1 MEAQAATYTQ
11 LYDYTVSKMQR
22 PLLFWPPDVQQRVG
36 EVQAEMWHRI
46 TTPPIAHVLTN
57 PRSGAERKDVQNH
70 IHQTIFAGRIQP
82 ILNVTNWGLIHDIVK
97 LEGYAKTLED
107 WLHHFHN
114 QYQRDSVPLDNS
126 KVAWSLERIR
136 NRIWELTTEARLAAT
151 LALQRH
157 GVHPELFRQMIGQR

>member
-1 MEAQAATYTQ
+1 MAVQAATHTQ
-11 LYDYTVSKMQR
+11 LYDYALQRMQI
-22 PLLFWPPDVQQRVG
+22 PLRFWPPDVQQRLV
-36 EVQAEMWHRI
+36 EVQDEMWHRI

-57 PRSGAERKDVQNH
+57 SLAEREDVRKSMH
-70 IHQTIFAGRIQP
+70 ETTFGWRIQP
-82 ILNVTNWGLIHDIVK
+82 ILNVTNWGLIHDIAE
-97 LEGYAKTLED
+97 LEDCAKTLED

-126 KVAWSLERIR
+126 KVARSLERIR